1 MNIKQL
7 TFPTT
12 LLVSLQSAKDHL
24 RVTDTNQD
32 SVIEDCIKSATGL
45 VEKYTGQIL
54 QSRTYCVYYD
64 SHEIRSYT
72 PIEIY
77 LYPTTAVTSVK
88 YLNESG
94 VETTFTEYTA
104 DITNF
109 PTRILATTTPT
120 MQLDVLN
127 QFRVYITAGFTDVT
141 EIDPELIGWIKI
153 FTAFF
158 YQTRQPEYTGLT
170 VNEIAYN
177 YQRALDKY
185 RKEPII

>member
-7 TFPTT
+7 TYPTT
-12 LLVSLQSAKDHL
+12 LLISLDDAKDHL

-32 SVIEDCIKSATGL
+32 SVIKDCIKSATGL

-54 QSRTYCVYYD
+54 QSRTYCIYYD
-64 SHEIRSYT
+64 SHEIRRYE
-72 PIEIY
+72 PIDIWM
-77 LYPTTAVTSVK
+77 YPISSITSVK

-94 VETTFTEYTA
+94 VETTFSEYNT
-104 DITNF
+104 DLTSF
-109 PTRILATTTPT
+109 PSRVLLTTTPT

-127 QFRVYITAGFTDVT
+127 QFRIYVTAGFTDVN
-141 EIDPELIGWIKI
+141 EIDPEIIGWVKI

-185 RKEPII
+185 RVEPIV

>member
-7 TFPTT
+7 TYPNT
-12 LLVSLQSAKDHL
+12 LLISLQSAKDHL

-64 SHEIRSYT
+64 SNEIMSYC
-72 PIEIY
+72 PIHIF

-88 YLNESG
+88 YLNDAG
-94 VETTFTEYTA
+94 VETTFSEYTA
-104 DITNF
+104 DITGF
-109 PTRILATTTPT
+109 PTRLLLTTTPT
-120 MQLDVLN
+120 MQLDTLN
-127 QFRVYITAGFTDVT
+127 QFRIYLTAGYTSVE
-141 EIDPELIGWIKI
+141 EIDPEIIGWVKI

-158 YQTRQPEYTGLT
+158 YQTRQPEYSGLT
-170 VNEIAYN
+170 VHEIAYN
-177 YQRALDKY
+177 YERALSKY
-185 RKEPII
+185 IREPIV